1 MKRIMDAEK
10 FSEKNASRNST
21 LVFPAI
27 IFPPLILNL
36 YLLWH
41 IYLRQN
47 L

>member
-1 MKRIMDAEK
+1 MDAEK
-10 FSEKNASRNST
+10 FSVEKMLKQNRYFSISRNY
-21 LVFPAI
+21 FPR
-27 IFPPLILNL
+27 LILNL

>member
-1 MKRIMDAEK
+1 MDAEK
-10 FSEKNASRNST
+10 FSVEKMRNSP
-21 LVFPAI
+21 LVFPI
-27 IFPPLILNL
+27 IFSLILNL